1 MDVEKLKQKI
11 LDLAIRG
18 KLVPQDP
25 NDEPASVLIEKIRA
39 EKESLIKQGK
49 IKRDKNESYIFK
61 GDDNSYYEKVGKEIK
76 KIKVPFEI
84 PNTWQWVSLNEFGLF
99 RKGPFGS
106 SLTKEMFVPD
116 STPNRHKVYEQKN
129 AIQKDWTLGNYYI
142 SDEKY
147 KSMTSFVVEPNDII
161 VSCAGTIGEIFILPE
176 DAEIGIINQALMR
189 IRLYYKP
196 LTDYF
201 LMYFDAVLKQEASDK
216 GKGTGMKNIPPFD
229 VLKNMLFPLPT
240 YEETIRILNKLTEI
254 SKFIEKIDFAL
265 KDICVLSEQ
274 LKFKILDSFFG
285 ENSRYKSYYENE
297 LQLGDIL
304 EYEQPA
310 KYIVNSTDYSDE
322 YATPVLTPGKTFI
335 LGYTDETDGIYK
347 VNGGKVII
355 FDDFTT
361 ASRLVDFDFKV
372 KSSAMKILTVS
383 NSCSFDIEYF
393 YYYLQTIH
401 VNNTTHKRY
410 WISLFSNLKVGVPPI
425 DIQRQVVKDIKKIFS
440 IIKTIEQP

>member
-84 PNTWQWVSLNEFGLF
+84 PNTWQWVRLNEFGLF

-129 AIQKDWTLGNYYI
+129 AIQKDCTLGNYYI

-254 SKFIEKIDFAL
+254 SKFIEKIDTAI
-265 KDICVLSEQ
+265 KDISVLSEQ
-274 LKFKILDSFFG
+274 LKFKILDSFFS
-285 ENSRYKSYYENE
+285 EKSWYKSYYENE
-297 LQLGDIL
+297 LKLGDIL

-322 YATPVLTPGKTFI
+322 YTTPVLTPGKTFI
-335 LGYTDETDGIYK
+335 LGYTDEKDGIYK

-361 ASRLVDFDFKV
+361 ASRLIDFDFKV

-383 NSCSFDIEYF
+383 NEDLFDTEYM
-393 YYYLQTIH
+393 YLYLQTIH
-401 VNNTTHKRY
+401 VNNNTHKRY
-410 WISLFSNLKVGVPPI
+410 WISDFATRSVKI
-425 DIQRQVVKDIKKIFS
+425 HTIQEQKKIIQEIKRLYAIIKKVVG
-440 IIKTIEQP
+440 